1 MTLQVLNLPRDEAGM
16 TPMFSRVFAYLAGI
30 GVNPEPDAMC
40 GGRGSGVGATDFIK
54 VIASTNEQK
63 DIDGLLLLACGE
75 NYVSRERNASVPG
88 LWGNDQAGMYA
99 LASTVAQALGRA
111 GSFVKAML
119 SRCWKA

>member
-16 TPMFSRVFAYLAGI
+16 TPMVSRVFTYLAGI

-40 GGRGSGVGATDFIK
+40 GVWATNFLK

-63 DIDGLLLLACGE
+63 EIDGLLLLACGE
-75 NYVSRERNASVPG
+75 NYVSRERNASVLG

-119 SRCWKA
+119 SPCWKA